1 MYKLDRVE
9 QGIEAIKKGEIII
22 IVDDENREN
31 EGDFAM
37 ASELVTPEKINFM
50 VKEGRGLVCLSMIE
64 ERLRQLDL
72 KLMVSN
78 NTSRL
83 GTAFTVSIDAIEG
96 TTTGISAFDRAKTIK
111 VAIDDRTRPSD
122 LAQPGHIF
130 PLRAQ
135 KGGVLKGAGHT
146 EAIVDIAKLAGLKP
160 SGVICEI
167 MDDDGSMAR
176 LPKLK
181 KIAEKFNLRII
192 SIKSLIEYKLNKT
205 KFVKREAEA
214 ELNTKYGN
222 FHIIVYSNDIDNKEH
237 IALTK
242 GNVNGKENVLVRVH
256 SECLTGDVLGS
267 MKCDCGDQL
276 HTSMEMIE
284 KEGMGVLVYMRQE
297 GRGIG
302 LINKIRAYHLQD
314 SGYDTV
320 EANEQL
326 GFPPD
331 MRDYGIG
338 AQILHDI
345 GLSSIRLL
353 TNNPRKII
361 GLGGYGLKI
370 TERVPIEISPNKL
383 NIKYLKTKKDKL
395 GHFLKKV

>member
-135 KGGVLKGAGHT
+135 KGGVLKRAGHT

>member
-1 MYKLDRVE
+1 
-9 QGIEAIKKGEIII
+9 
-22 IVDDENREN
+22 
-31 EGDFAM
+31 
-37 ASELVTPEKINFM
+37 
-50 VKEGRGLVCLSMIE
+50 
-64 ERLRQLDL
+64 
-72 KLMVSN
+72 
-78 NTSRL
+78 
-83 GTAFTVSIDAIEG
+83 
-96 TTTGISAFDRAKTIK
+96 
-111 VAIDDRTRPSD
+111 
-122 LAQPGHIF
+122 
-130 PLRAQ
+130 
-135 KGGVLKGAGHT
+135 
-146 EAIVDIAKLAGLKP
+146 
-160 SGVICEI
+160 CEI

-181 KIAEKFNLRII
+181 KIARKFNLRII
-192 SIKSLIEYKLNKT
+192 SIQSLIEYELKKT
-205 KFVKREAEA
+205 KFVRREAEA
-214 ELNTKYGN
+214 DLHTKYGN
-222 FHIIVYSNDIDNKEH
+222 FNIIVYSNNIDDKEH
-237 IALTK
+237 IALIK
-242 GNVNGKENVLVRVH
+242 GDVKGKENVLVRVH

-276 HTSMEMIE
+276 HASMNMIE
-284 KEGMGVLVYMRQE
+284 KKGMGVIVYMRQE

-302 LINKIRAYHLQD
+302 LINKIKAYHLQD

-338 AQILHDI
+338 AQILYDI

-370 TERVPIEISPNKL
+370 TERVPIEIHPNKL

>member
-9 QGIEAIKKGEIII
+9 HGIEAIKKGEIII

-50 VKEGRGLVCLSMIE
+50 VKEGRGLVCLSMTE
-64 ERLRQLDL
+64 ERLKQLDL
-72 KLMVSN
+72 KLMVAN

-111 VAIDDRTRPSD
+111 IAIDDKTIPSD

-135 KGGVLKGAGHT
+135 KGGVLKRAGHT

-181 KIAEKFNLRII
+181 KIARKFNLRII
-192 SIKSLIEYKLNKT
+192 SIQSLIEYELKKT
-205 KFVKREAEA
+205 KFVRREAEA
-214 ELNTKYGN
+214 DLHTKYGN
-222 FHIIVYSNDIDNKEH
+222 FNIIVYSNNIDDKEH
-237 IALTK
+237 IALIK
-242 GNVNGKENVLVRVH
+242 GDVKGKENVLVRVH

-276 HTSMEMIE
+276 HASMNMIE
-284 KEGMGVLVYMRQE
+284 KKGMGVIVYMRQE

-302 LINKIRAYHLQD
+302 LINKIKAYHLQD

-338 AQILHDI
+338 AQILYDI

-370 TERVPIEISPNKL
+370 TERVPIEIHPNKL